1 MLHAGQVQH
10 SIRIHY
16 SLGDMGNPS
25 RNLNPP
31 QKPNR
36 NWNSQQI
43 PGNRVEQEQE
53 EKEKEEEEEEEV
65 QKQKEAHKLKLSVCP
80 WHMTCPAAGQR

>member
-36 NWNSQQI
+36 NWNSQRI
-43 PGNRVEQEQE
+43 PESRVGQQRE
-53 EKEKEEEEEEEV
+53 EVEEEEKKEV
-65 QKQKEAHKLKLSVCP
+65 EGGTQ
-80 WHMTCPAAGQR
+80 T

>member
-16 SLGDMGNPS
+16 SLGDMGTPN

-31 QKPNR
+31 QKPNW

-43 PGNRVEQEQE
+43 PESRVEQEQE
-53 EKEKEEEEEEEV
+53 EEEQKEKEE
-65 QKQKEAHKLKLSVCP
+65 AHK
-80 WHMTCPAAGQR
+80 T